1 MMLLLKERISTMER
15 SLTIDEW
22 KLSVEE
28 NLKEIRRNIEDAA
41 KRANRDPSDVR
52 LMAVTKTV
60 PAEIINHAISL
71 GVDFIGENRVQEL
84 NSKYD
89 ELNKDGLTIHLIGSL
104 QTNKVKQVV
113 GKVSMIESVDSLHLA
128 EEISKQSKKIG
139 ITTDVLI
146 EVNIG
151 CEESKGGIKKEET
164 EALIEK
170 ISSMDSICVCG
181 LMTIPPF
188 DADSEKT
195 RHFFK
200 EIYNLF
206 IDIKD
211 KNKDNSNVKMKYIS
225 MGMSSDYEI
234 AIEEGANIVR
244 VGSAL
249 FGARN

>member
-1 MMLLLKERISTMER
+1 MER

-28 NLKEIRRNIEDAA
+28 NLKQIRKNIENAA
-41 KRANRDPSDVR
+41 HRVGRNPSDIL

-60 PAEIINHAISL
+60 PVEIINHAISL

-89 ELNKDGLTIHLIGSL
+89 ELNKENLTIHLIGSL

-113 GKVSMIESVDSLHLA
+113 GKVSMIESVDSLRLA
-128 EEISKQSKKIG
+128 AEISKHSKALG
-139 ITTDVLI
+139 IITDVLV

-151 CEESKGGIKKEET
+151 NEESKGGINAEEA
-164 EALIEK
+164 ENLIEE
-170 ISSMDSICVCG
+170 ISNMESVRVCG

-206 IDIKD
+206 IDIKE
-211 KNKDNSNVKMKYIS
+211 KNKHNSNVKMKYIS

>member
-1 MMLLLKERISTMER
+1 MER

-22 KLSVEE
+22 KNAVEE
-28 NLKEIRRNIEDAA
+28 NLKQIRSNIAA
-41 KRANRDPSDVR
+41 AAERAGRDVSDVR

-60 PAEIINHAISL
+60 PVEIINHAISL

-84 NSKYD
+84 NSKFD
-89 ELNKDGLTIHLIGSL
+89 ELDRENLTIHLIGSL

-113 GKVSMIESVDSLHLA
+113 GKVSMIESVDSLKLA
-128 EEISKQSKKIG
+128 KEISKQSKALG
-139 ITTDVLI
+139 ITTDILI

-151 CEESKGGIKKEET
+151 CEESKGGVRAEDV
-164 EALIEK
+164 EALIEE
-170 ISSMDSICVCG
+170 ISGLDAVCVCG

-188 DADSEKT
+188 DVDLEKT

-206 IDIKD
+206 IDIRD

>member
-1 MMLLLKERISTMER
+1 MTERL
-15 SLTIDEW
+15 LTIDEW
-22 KLSVEE
+22 KAAVEK
-28 NLKEIRRNIEDAA
+28 NLAQIRENIEKAA
-41 KRANRDPSDVR
+41 KRANRDSSEIK

-71 GVDFIGENRVQEL
+71 GIDFIGENRVQEL
-84 NSKYD
+84 NSKFD
-89 ELNKDGLTIHLIGSL
+89 ELNKENLTIHLIGSL

-128 EEISKQSKKIG
+128 QEIAKQSKARG
-139 ITTDVLI
+139 ITTDVLV

-151 CEESKGGIKKEET
+151 CEESKGGIKAEDT
-164 EALIEK
+164 ERLIEEIGK
-170 ISSMDSICVCG
+170 LDSIRVCG

-195 RHFFK
+195 RHFFR

-206 IDIKD
+206 IDIKA
-211 KNKDNSNVKMKYIS
+211 KNNNNSNVKMKYIS
-225 MGMSSDYEI
+225 MGMSSDYET

-244 VGSAL
+244 IGSAL
-249 FGARN
+249 FGARS

>member
-1 MMLLLKERISTMER
+1 MMER

-22 KLSVEE
+22 KRAVES
-28 NLKEIRRNIEDAA
+28 NLKTIRENIKAA
-41 KRANRDPSDVR
+41 AERVGRDPSEIR

-60 PAEIINHAISL
+60 PVEIINYAISL

-89 ELNKDGLTIHLIGSL
+89 ELNKDDLTIHLIGSL
-104 QTNKVKQVV
+104 QTNKVRQIVDR
-113 GKVSMIESVDSLHLA
+113 VSMIESVDSLKLA

-139 ITTDVLI
+139 KTMDVLV

-151 CEESKGGIKKEET
+151 CEESKGGVRAAET
-164 EALIEK
+164 EKLINE
-170 ISSMDSICVCG
+170 ISSLDSIRVCG

-188 DADSEKT
+188 DADFDKT
-195 RHFFK
+195 RNFFK

-206 IDIKD
+206 IDIRD

>member
-1 MMLLLKERISTMER
+1 MER

-28 NLKEIRRNIEDAA
+28 NLKQIRKNIEAA
-41 KRANRDPSDVR
+41 ANKVGRAPSDVL

-71 GVDFIGENRVQEL
+71 GIDFIGENRVQEL

-89 ELNKDGLTIHLIGSL
+89 ELNKDNLTIHLIGSL

-113 GKVSMIESVDSLHLA
+113 GKVSMIESVDSVRLA
-128 EEISKQSKKIG
+128 KEISKQSKALG

-151 CEESKGGIKKEET
+151 NEESKGGIKAEET
-164 EALIEK
+164 EALIKE
-170 ISSMDSICVCG
+170 ISEMEAVRVCG

-206 IDIKD
+206 IDIKE
-211 KNKDNSNVKMKYIS
+211 KNKHNSNVKMKYIS

>member
-1 MMLLLKERISTMER
+1 MTER
-15 SLTIDEW
+15 SLTTDEW
-22 KLSVEE
+22 KLSVEK
-28 NLKEIRRNIEDAA
+28 NLEEIRRNIQAA
-41 KRANRDPSDVR
+41 ALRAGRDPTEIK

-60 PAEIINHAISL
+60 PVAIINHAISL

-89 ELNKDGLTIHLIGSL
+89 VLDKENLTIHLIGSL

-113 GKVSMIESVDSLHLA
+113 GKVSMIESVDSLKLA
-128 EEISKQSKKIG
+128 KEISKQSKAAG
-139 ITTDVLI
+139 ITTDVLV

-151 CEESKGGIKKEET
+151 CEESKGGVRAEET
-164 EALIEK
+164 EQLIKE
-170 ISSMDSICVCG
+170 ISSLDSITVCG

-188 DADSEKT
+188 DTDFEKT

-206 IDIKD
+206 IDIRD

>member
-1 MMLLLKERISTMER
+1 MER
-15 SLTIDEW
+15 SLTIEEW
-22 KLSVEE
+22 KQAVEE
-28 NLKEIRRNIEDAA
+28 NLRQIKANIEAA
-41 KRANRDPSDVR
+41 AERAGRLPSDIR

-60 PAEIINHAISL
+60 PTEIINHAISL
-71 GVDFIGENRVQEL
+71 GVDFIGENRAQEL

-89 ELNKDGLTIHLIGSL
+89 ELDKENLTIHLIGSL
-104 QTNKVKQVV
+104 QTNKVRQVV
-113 GKVSMIESVDSLHLA
+113 GKVSMIESVDSVKLA
-128 EEISKQSKKIG
+128 KEISKHSKAMG

-151 CEESKGGIKKEET
+151 CEESKGGVKAEEA
-164 EALIEK
+164 EALIAE
-170 ISSMDSICVCG
+170 ISTFEGITVCG

-188 DADSEKT
+188 DADSQKT

>member
-1 MMLLLKERISTMER
+1 MER
-15 SLTIDEW
+15 SLTTDEW
-22 KLSVEE
+22 KLLVEK
-28 NLKEIRRNIEDAA
+28 NLAEIRENIKIAA
-41 KRANRDPSDVR
+41 LRVGREPSDIK

-60 PAEIINHAISL
+60 PVEIINHAIAL

-89 ELNKDGLTIHLIGSL
+89 EINKENLTIHLIGSL
-104 QTNKVKQVV
+104 QTNKVKQIV
-113 GKVSMIESVDSLHLA
+113 GKVSMIESVDSLKLA
-128 EEISKQSKKIG
+128 KEISKQSKAQG
-139 ITTDVLI
+139 ITTDILV

-151 CEESKGGIKKEET
+151 CEESKGGVRAEEA
-164 EALIEK
+164 EELIRE
-170 ISSMDSICVCG
+170 ISSLDSICVCG

-188 DADSEKT
+188 DIDSEKT

-200 EIYNLF
+200 EIYNMF
-206 IDIKD
+206 IDIRD

>member
-1 MMLLLKERISTMER
+1 MTERL
-15 SLTIDEW
+15 LTIDEW
-22 KLSVEE
+22 KSAVEK
-28 NLKEIRRNIEDAA
+28 NLVQIRKNIESAA
-41 KRANRDPSDVR
+41 KRANREPSEIR

-60 PAEIINHAISL
+60 PVEIINHAISL

-113 GKVSMIESVDSLHLA
+113 GRVSMIESVDSLHLA
-128 EEISKQSKKIG
+128 QEISRQSKAQG
-139 ITTDVLI
+139 ITTDVLVEI
-146 EVNIG
+146 NVG
-151 CEESKGGIKKEET
+151 CEESKGGVRKEEA
-164 EALIEK
+164 EKLIEEIGK
-170 ISSMDSICVCG
+170 LDSIRVCG

-195 RHFFK
+195 RHFFR

-206 IDIKD
+206 IDIKE
-211 KNKDNSNVKMKYIS
+211 KNNNNSNVKMKFIS
-225 MGMSSDYEI
+225 MGMSSDYET

-244 VGSAL
+244 IGSAL

>member
-1 MMLLLKERISTMER
+1 MMER

-22 KLSVEE
+22 KLSVEN
-28 NLKEIRRNIEDAA
+28 NLNDIRNNIKAA
-41 KRANRDPSDVR
+41 AMRAGRDPSEIR

-60 PAEIINHAISL
+60 PVEIINHAIDL

-84 NSKYD
+84 NSKFD
-89 ELNKDGLTIHLIGSL
+89 DLKKDNLTIHLIGSL

-113 GKVSMIESVDSLHLA
+113 GKVSVIESVDSLRLA
-128 EEISKQSKKIG
+128 KEISRQSKLLG
-139 ITTDVLI
+139 INTEILV
-146 EVNIG
+146 EVNVG
-151 CEESKGGIKKEET
+151 NEESKGGVSPDET
-164 EALIEK
+164 EELIKE
-170 ISSMDSICVCG
+170 ISLLDSICVCG

-188 DADSEKT
+188 DVDSEKT
-195 RHFFK
+195 RQFFK

>member
-1 MMLLLKERISTMER
+1 MER

-22 KLSVEE
+22 KNSVEK
-28 NLKEIRRNIEDAA
+28 NLKQIWENIDAAA
-41 KRANRDPSDVR
+41 KRASRDPADVK

-89 ELNKDGLTIHLIGSL
+89 ELNRDNLTIHLIGSL
-104 QTNKVKQVV
+104 QTNKVRQIV
-113 GKVSMIESVDSLHLA
+113 GRVSMIESVDSLKLA
-128 EEISKQSKKIG
+128 KEISKQSKAIG
-139 ITTDVLI
+139 VTTDVLI

-151 CEESKGGIKKEET
+151 CEESKGGVKAEET
-164 EALIEK
+164 ENLIKE
-170 ISSMDSICVCG
+170 ISELEAIRVCG

-200 EIYNLF
+200 EIYKLF

>member
-1 MMLLLKERISTMER
+1 MER
-15 SLTIDEW
+15 SLTIEEW
-22 KLSVEE
+22 KQAVEE
-28 NLKEIRRNIEDAA
+28 NLRQIRANIEAA
-41 KRANRDPSDVR
+41 AERAGRSPSDVR

-60 PAEIINHAISL
+60 PTEIINHAISL

-84 NSKYD
+84 NSKYE
-89 ELNKDGLTIHLIGSL
+89 ELNKDDLTIHLIGSL

-113 GKVSMIESVDSLHLA
+113 GKVSMIESVDSVRLA
-128 EEISKQSKKIG
+128 KEISKHSKAMG

-151 CEESKGGIKKEET
+151 CEESKGGVKSEEV
-164 EALIEK
+164 ESLINE
-170 ISSMDSICVCG
+170 ISSFESIRVCG

-188 DADSEKT
+188 DADLQKT

-249 FGARN
+249 FGARNY

>member
-1 MMLLLKERISTMER
+1 MMER
-15 SLTIDEW
+15 LLTIDEW
-22 KLSVEE
+22 KAAVEK
-28 NLKEIRRNIEDAA
+28 NLAQIRENIEKAA
-41 KRANRDPSDVR
+41 KRANRDSSEIK

-71 GVDFIGENRVQEL
+71 GIDFIGENRVQEL
-84 NSKYD
+84 NSKFD
-89 ELNKDGLTIHLIGSL
+89 ELNKENLTIHLIGSL

-128 EEISKQSKKIG
+128 QEIAKQSKARG
-139 ITTDVLI
+139 ITTDVLV

-151 CEESKGGIKKEET
+151 CEESKGGIKAEDT
-164 EALIEK
+164 ERLIEEIGK
-170 ISSMDSICVCG
+170 LDSIRVCG

-195 RHFFK
+195 RHFFR

-206 IDIKD
+206 IDIKA
-211 KNKDNSNVKMKYIS
+211 KNNNNSNVKMKYIS
-225 MGMSSDYEI
+225 MGMSSDYET

-244 VGSAL
+244 IGSAL
-249 FGARN
+249 FGARS

>member
-1 MMLLLKERISTMER
+1 MTERL
-15 SLTIDEW
+15 LTIDEW
-22 KLSVEE
+22 KAAVEK
-28 NLKEIRRNIEDAA
+28 NLAQIRENIEKAA
-41 KRANRDPSDVR
+41 KRANRDSSEIK

-71 GVDFIGENRVQEL
+71 GIDFIGENRVQEL
-84 NSKYD
+84 NSKFD
-89 ELNKDGLTIHLIGSL
+89 ELNKENLTIHLIGSL

-128 EEISKQSKKIG
+128 QEIAKQSKTRG
-139 ITTDVLI
+139 ITTDVLV

-151 CEESKGGIKKEET
+151 CEESKGGIKAEDT
-164 EALIEK
+164 ERLIEEIGK
-170 ISSMDSICVCG
+170 LDSIRVCG

-195 RHFFK
+195 RHFFR

-206 IDIKD
+206 IDIKA
-211 KNKDNSNVKMKYIS
+211 KNNNNSNVKMKYIS
-225 MGMSSDYEI
+225 MGMSSDYET

-244 VGSAL
+244 IGSAL
-249 FGARN
+249 FGARS